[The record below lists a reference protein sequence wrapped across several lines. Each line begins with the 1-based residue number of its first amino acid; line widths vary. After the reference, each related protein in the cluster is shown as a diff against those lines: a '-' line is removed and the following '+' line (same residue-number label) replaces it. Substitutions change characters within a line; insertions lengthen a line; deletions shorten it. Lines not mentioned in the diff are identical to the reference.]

1 VGYPCERCG
10 NTNANPSSLQ
20 RCLGGPAT
28 ILVLAHTVSAPKV
41 PAWTAL
47 LGIALFGLA
56 VFWLHHLLG
65 QYRWR
70 DILGHVHAIPSAKL
84 LRAGLLTFAGYACL
98 TLYDALA
105 VRFAGARV
113 PYPRVAL
120 ISFMGYAIG
129 HNVGLNTLSGGAVR
143 YRAYSALGLGAKQIA
158 TIIAF
163 GTVTF
168 LLGAGFLLGLSLL
181 TQAGMSGS
189 VLHVHASLA
198 MLAGGLLLAAV
209 MAYLWLVCTRHEE
222 PLQLGRLMIPVP
234 KPRVAF
240 AQVAVACADLLCA
253 AGVLYVLLPQQAAI
267 SFGAFAGIYLIAIA
281 AGVISNV
288 PGGIG
293 VFETV
298 LLLLLRSVP
307 QDRLL
312 GALVAYRAIYYFA
325 PFAVALALLGA
336 HELWVHRGPAVRLM
350 RLGRSFLIAVT
361 PQAIA
366 IAVFLAGAV
375 LLFSG
380 ATPGLGN
387 RLDLLRNF
395 VPLPILELSHL
406 LGSAVGVG
414 LLVIAHGLY
423 RRLDAAWWL
432 TVWLLCAGILLS
444 LLKGFDY
451 EEATILA
458 VVVIVLF
465 SARSRFRRRASLIE
479 QHYSGAWII
488 ALCLV
493 LVTVAWLVIFAN
505 RHVPYDNQLWWEFA
519 FHKSAP
525 RSLRAS
531 LLAAVIAA
539 TYGLWRLL
547 RPATPARLPPSEADL
562 ERVAA
567 LIADVDDTTANLALL
582 GDKNLL
588 FNPERTAFIMYQA
601 SGHSWVA
608 MGDPVGPPEACE
620 ALAWQF
626 LENCDVMAVS
636 PVFYQVK
643 PQNLPLYIDLGLN
656 LGKLGEEARVPLDAF
671 SLDGAARADLRQA
684 HRRAIRDGA
693 EFEVI
698 PRAAVA
704 AVLDEL
710 RAVSD
715 AWLAEKNTAEKRFS
729 LGFFADRYLMRFDC
743 AVVRRG
749 GAVVAFANL
758 WRGSSN
764 ELSVDLMR
772 YGGDAPKGVIDYL
785 LIECML
791 WGKTQGFHWFN
802 LGMAPLAGL
811 EEHALAPTWHKLGRM
826 VQRYGEMFYPFE
838 GLRKYKEKFLPEW
851 RPRYF
856 AAPDGLAIAGALLD
870 VTALISGG
878 VGKVLRK

>member
-1 VGYPCERCG
+1 
-10 NTNANPSSLQ
+10 
-20 RCLGGPAT
+20 LG
-28 ILVLAHTVSAPKV
+28 L
-41 PAWTAL
+41 
-47 LGIALFGLA
+47 ALFGVAL
-56 VFWLHHLLG
+56 FWLHHLLSE
-65 QYRWR
+65 YRWQ
-70 DILGHVHAIPSAKL
+70 DIVGRVEAISTAKV
-84 LRAGLLTFAGYACL
+84 LRAALFTLAGYGCL

-113 PYPRVAL
+113 PYPRIAL

-129 HNVGLNTLSGGAVR
+129 HNIGLNTLSGGAVR
-143 YRAYSALGLGAKQIA
+143 YRAYTALGLGAKQIA

-168 LLGAGFLLGLSLL
+168 LLGAGLLLGLSLL

-189 VLHVHASLA
+189 VLHVHASIA
-198 MLAGGLLLAAV
+198 ILAGVALLGAV
-209 MAYLWLVCTRHEE
+209 AAYLWLVCTRHE
-222 PLQLGRLMIPVP
+222 PLRYRSIVIPVP

-240 AQVAVACADLLCA
+240 AQIAVACADLLCA
-253 AGVLYVLLPQQAAI
+253 ASVLYVLLPHQAAI
-267 SFGAFAGIYLIAIA
+267 SFAAFAGIYLIAIA

-298 LLLLLRSVP
+298 LLLLLQSVP
-307 QDRLL
+307 KDRLL
-312 GALVAYRAIYYFA
+312 GALVVYRAIYYFA
-325 PFAVALALLGA
+325 PFALALALLGA
-336 HELWVHRGPAVRLM
+336 HELWAHRGPAVRLVQLA
-350 RLGRSFLIAVT
+350 RTFLTAVT
-361 PQAIA
+361 PQVIA

-387 RLDLLRNF
+387 RLDLLRNYL
-395 VPLPILELSHL
+395 PLPILELSHL

-423 RRLDAAWWL
+423 RRLNAAWWL
-432 TVWLLCAGILLS
+432 TIWLLCAGILSS

-451 EEATILA
+451 EEATILGA
-458 VVVIVLF
+458 VVVALV
-465 SARSRFRRRASLIE
+465 SARERFRRRASLVE
-479 QHYSGAWII
+479 QHYSGPWII
-488 ALCLV
+488 ALVMV

-519 FHKSAP
+519 FHASAP

-539 TYGLWRLL
+539 AYGLWRLL
-547 RPATPARLPPSEADL
+547 RPAPPPKVAPSAADM

-567 LIADVDDTTANLALL
+567 LIADVDDSTANLALL

-588 FNPERTAFIMYQA
+588 FNAQRTAFIMYQV

-608 MGDPVGPPEACE
+608 MGDPVGSAEGCE
-620 ALAWQF
+620 ALAWEF

-656 LGKLGEEARVPLDAF
+656 LSKLGEEARVALDSF
-671 SLDGAARADLRQA
+671 SLEGAARADLRQA
-684 HRRAIRDGA
+684 HRRAVRDGA
-693 EFEVI
+693 QFEVV
-698 PRAAVA
+698 PRADIA
-704 AVLDEL
+704 AILPQL

-715 AWLAEKNTAEKRFS
+715 TWLAAKNTAEKRFS
-729 LGFFADRYLMRFDC
+729 LGYFAEDYLKNFDC
-743 AVVRRG
+743 GVVRRG
-749 GAVVAFANL
+749 GSVVAFANL
-758 WRGSSN
+758 WRGAHS

-772 YGGDAPKGVIDYL
+772 YNDDAPKGVIDYL
-785 LIECML
+785 LTECML
-791 WGKTQGFHWFN
+791 WGRTQGFQWFN
-802 LGMAPLAGL
+802 LGMAPLSGL
-811 EEHALAPTWHKLGRM
+811 EEHALAPTWHKLGRL
-826 VQRYGEMFYPFE
+826 VQRYGEVFYHFE
-838 GLRKYKEKFLPEW
+838 GLRRYKEKFLPVW
-851 RPRYF
+851 RPRYL
-856 AAPDGLAIAGALLD
+856 AAPDGLATAGALLD

>member
-1 VGYPCERCG
+1 
-10 NTNANPSSLQ
+10 
-20 RCLGGPAT
+20 
-28 ILVLAHTVSAPKV
+28 LAHPVTAHKV
-41 PAWTAL
+41 PAWTTF
-47 LGIALFGLA
+47 LGLALFGLA
-56 VFWLHHLLG
+56 LLWLHHLLG
-65 QYRWR
+65 QYRWQ
-70 DILGHVHAIPSAKL
+70 DILARVQALSAVKI
-84 LRAGLLTFAGYACL
+84 LRAGLFTLAGYGSL

-129 HNVGLNTLSGGAVR
+129 HNVGMNTLSGGAIR
-143 YRAYSALGLGAKQIA
+143 YRAYSALGLGAKQIT

-181 TQAGMSGS
+181 TQAGMSSS
-189 VLHVHASLA
+189 VLHVHASIA
-198 MLAGGLLLAAV
+198 ILAGGLLLAAV
-209 MAYLWLVCTRHEE
+209 AAYLWLACTRHE
-222 PLQLGRLMIPVP
+222 PLRFRRFEIPVP

-240 AQVAVACADLLCA
+240 AQLGVACADLLCA
-253 AGVLYVLLPQQAAI
+253 ASVLYVLLPQHAAV

-293 VFETV
+293 VFEAV

-307 QDRLL
+307 EVRLL

-325 PFAVALALLGA
+325 PFVLALALLGA
-336 HELWVHRGPAVRLM
+336 HEVWVHRGPAVRLV
-350 RLGRSFLIAVT
+350 RLLRAFLSAVT

-366 IAVFLAGAV
+366 IATFLAGAV

-387 RLDLLRNF
+387 RLDMLRDF

-432 TVWLLCAGILLS
+432 TIWLLCAGILLS

-451 EEATILA
+451 EEATILTA
-458 VVVIVLF
+458 VVVVLV
-465 SARSRFRRRASLIE
+465 SARGRFQRRASLIE
-479 QHYSGAWII
+479 QHYSGPWII

-493 LVTVAWLVIFAN
+493 LLMAAWLVIFAY
-505 RHVPYDNQLWWEFA
+505 RHVPYDSQLWWEFA
-519 FHKSAP
+519 FQASAP

-539 TYGLWRLL
+539 AYGLWRLL
-547 RPATPARLPPSEADL
+547 RPAPPPRSIPGEADM
-562 ERVAA
+562 ERAAA
-567 LIADVDDTTANLALL
+567 LIAQGDDTVANLALL
-582 GDKNLL
+582 GDKNFM
-588 FNPERTAFIMYQA
+588 FNAERTAFLMYQV
-601 SGHSWVA
+601 SGNSWVV
-608 MGDPVGPPEACE
+608 MGDPIGPPEASE
-620 ALAWQF
+620 SLAWEF
-626 LENCDVMAVS
+626 LEHCDVMAVS

-643 PQNLPLYIDLGLN
+643 PQNLPLYIDLGLT
-656 LGKLGEEARVPLDAF
+656 LSKLGEEARVPLDTF
-671 SLDGAARADLRQA
+671 CLEGPARADLRQA
-684 HRRAIRDGA
+684 YRRANRDGA
-693 EFEVI
+693 SFEVI
-698 PRAAVA
+698 ARADLA
-704 AVLDEL
+704 AHFPQL

-715 AWLAEKNTAEKRFS
+715 AWLAEKKTAEKRFS
-729 LGFFADRYLMRFDC
+729 LGFFDERYLSYFDC
-743 AVVRRG
+743 GVVRRG
-749 GAVVAFANL
+749 GVIVAFVNL
-758 WRGSSN
+758 LRGGAN

-772 YGGDAPKGVIDYL
+772 YGADAPKGVIDYL
-785 LIECML
+785 LTECML
-791 WGKTQGFHWFN
+791 WGKANGFHWFN
-802 LGMAPLAGL
+802 LGMAPLSGL
-811 EEHALAPTWHKLGRM
+811 EEHALAPTWHKLGRV

-838 GLRKYKEKFLPEW
+838 GLRKYKEKFLPVW
-851 RPRYF
+851 RPRYL
-856 AAPDGLAIAGALLD
+856 AAPDGLAMAGALLD

-878 VGKVLRK
+878 VGRVLRK

>member
-1 VGYPCERCG
+1 
-10 NTNANPSSLQ
+10 LQ
-20 RCLGGPAT
+20 RRLGGPDT
-28 ILVLAHTVSAPKV
+28 ITGLALNVTAPKV
-41 PAWTAL
+41 PAWTTL

-56 VFWLHHLLG
+56 LFWLHHLLG

-70 DILGHVHAIPSAKL
+70 DILAHVHAISTVKLTRAALFSA
-84 LRAGLLTFAGYACL
+84 AGYGCL

-113 PYPRVAL
+113 PYARIAL

-129 HNVGLNTLSGGAVR
+129 HNVGLNTLSGGAIR

-163 GTVTF
+163 GSVTF
-168 LLGAGFLLGLSLL
+168 LLGAGALLGLSLL

-189 VLHVHASLA
+189 VLHVHAPLA
-198 MLAGGLLLAAV
+198 MLAGGILLAAV
-209 MAYLWLVCTRHEE
+209 AGYLWLVCTRHE
-222 PLQLGRLMIPVP
+222 PLRFRRMVIPVP

-240 AQVAVACADLLCA
+240 AQLTVACADLLCA
-253 AGVLYVLLPQQAAI
+253 ASVLYVLLPSGAAI
-267 SFGAFAGIYLIAIA
+267 SFGAFAGVYLIAIA
-281 AGVISNV
+281 TGVISNV

-293 VFETV
+293 VFEAV
-298 LLLLLRSVP
+298 LLLLLPAVP

-325 PFAVALALLGA
+325 PFALALTLLGA
-336 HELWVHRGPAVRLM
+336 HELWVHRGPAVRLV
-350 RLGRSFLIAVT
+350 RVVRTFLTAVT

-387 RLDLLRNF
+387 RLDLLRDF

-432 TVWLLCAGILLS
+432 TIWLLCAGILLS

-451 EEATILA
+451 EEATVLGL
-458 VVVIVLF
+458 VVIALV
-465 SARSRFRRRASLIE
+465 SARRRFRRRASLID
-479 QHYSGAWII
+479 QHYSGPWIV
-488 ALCLV
+488 ALLVV
-493 LVTVAWLVIFAN
+493 LVTAAWLVIFAY

-519 FHKSAP
+519 FQASAP

-539 TYGLWRLL
+539 AYGLWRLL
-547 RPATPARLPPSEADL
+547 RPAPPPTSAPREADL
-562 ERVAA
+562 ERVAE

-588 FNPERTAFIMYQA
+588 FDDERTAFIMYQV
-601 SGHSWVA
+601 SGNSWVA
-608 MGDPVGPPEACE
+608 MGDPVGPPDLCE
-620 ALAWQF
+620 KLAWKF
-626 LENCDVMAVS
+626 LENCDGMAVS

-643 PQNLPLYIDLGLN
+643 PGNLPLYIDLGLN
-656 LGKLGEEARVPLDAF
+656 LSKLGEEARVELDTF
-671 SLDGAARADLRQA
+671 SLEGAARADLRQA
-684 HRRAIRDGA
+684 HRRAARDGA
-693 EFEVI
+693 QFELVS
-698 PRAAVA
+698 RAAVD
-704 AVLDEL
+704 AVLPQL

-715 AWLAEKNTAEKRFS
+715 AWLAAKNTAEKRFS
-729 LGFFADRYLMRFDC
+729 LGFFDERYLRNFDC
-743 AVVRRG
+743 GVVRRG

-758 WRGSSN
+758 WRGGAN

-772 YGGDAPKGVIDYL
+772 YDNEAPKGVIDYL

-791 WGKTQGFHWFN
+791 WGKANGFHWFN
-802 LGMAPLAGL
+802 LGMAPLSGL

-838 GLRKYKEKFLPEW
+838 GLRKYKEKFLPVW
-851 RPRYF
+851 RPRYL
-856 AAPDGLAIAGALLD
+856 AAPDGLAMAGALLD

-878 VGKVLRK
+878 VAKVLRK

>member
-1 VGYPCERCG
+1 
-10 NTNANPSSLQ
+10 
-20 RCLGGPAT
+20 
-28 ILVLAHTVSAPKV
+28 LAHPVTTPKV
-41 PAWTAL
+41 PAWTAF

-56 VFWLHHLLG
+56 LFWLHHLLG

-70 DILGHVHAIPSAKL
+70 DILSHVHAISTMNL
-84 LRAGLLTFAGYACL
+84 LKAGLFTLAGYGCL

-105 VRFAGARV
+105 VRFAGAEV

-129 HNVGLNTLSGGAVR
+129 HNVGLNTLSGGAIR

-168 LLGAGFLLGLSLL
+168 LLGAGLLLGLSLL

-198 MLAGGLLLAAV
+198 MLAGAILLAAV
-209 MAYLWLVCTRHEE
+209 TAYLWLVCTRHE
-222 PLQLGRLMIPVP
+222 PLRYGRIVIPVP
-234 KPRVAF
+234 KPRIAF

-253 AGVLYVLLPQQAAI
+253 ASVLYVLLPQQAAI

-293 VFETV
+293 VFEAV
-298 LLLLLRSVP
+298 LLLLLQSVP
-307 QDRLL
+307 KGSLL

-336 HELWVHRGPAVRLM
+336 HEIWVHRAPAVRLAL
-350 RLGRSFLIAVT
+350 LGRTFLIAVT

-366 IAVFLAGAV
+366 IAVFVAGAV

-380 ATPGLGN
+380 ATPGLGT
-387 RLDLLRNF
+387 RLELLRNF
-395 VPLPILELSHL
+395 VPLPVLELSHL

-423 RRLDAAWWL
+423 RRLDAAWWM
-432 TVWLLCAGILLS
+432 TIWLLCAGILLS

-451 EEATILA
+451 EEAAILGA
-458 VVVIVLF
+458 VVVVLVL
-465 SARSRFRRRASLIE
+465 ARGRFLRRVSLIE
-479 QHYSGAWII
+479 QHYSGAWIV
-488 ALCLV
+488 ALFLV
-493 LVTVAWLVIFAN
+493 LITAAWLVIFTH

-519 FHKSAP
+519 FHASAP

-531 LLAAVIAA
+531 LFAAVIAA
-539 TYGLWRLL
+539 AYGLWRLL
-547 RPATPARLPPSEADL
+547 RPATPPVSAPSEADL
-562 ERVAA
+562 ETAAA
-567 LIADVDDTTANLALL
+567 LIADVDDSTANLALL

-588 FNPERTAFIMYQA
+588 FNAERTAFIMYQV
-601 SGHSWVA
+601 SGNSWVA
-608 MGDPVGPPEACE
+608 MGDPVGRPEVCE

-643 PQNLPLYIDLGLN
+643 PDNLPLYIDLGLN
-656 LGKLGEEARVPLDAF
+656 LSKLGEEARVPLGSF
-671 SLDGAARADLRQA
+671 SLEGSARADLRQA
-684 HRRAIRDGA
+684 YRRAGRDGA
-693 EFEVI
+693 EFAVV
-698 PRAAVA
+698 PRPHVGAI
-704 AVLDEL
+704 LPEL

-729 LGFFADRYLMRFDC
+729 LGFFDDRYLLHFDC
-743 AVVRRG
+743 AVVRHA
-749 GAVVAFANL
+749 GAIVAFANL
-758 WRGSSN
+758 WRSDSN

-772 YGGDAPKGVIDYL
+772 YNDAAPKGVIDFL
-785 LIECML
+785 LVECML
-791 WGKTQGFHWFN
+791 WGKIQGFQWFN
-802 LGMAPLAGL
+802 LGMAPLSGL
-811 EEHALAPTWHKLGRM
+811 EEHALAPTWHKIGRM

-838 GLRKYKEKFLPEW
+838 GLRKYKEKFLPVW
-851 RPRYF
+851 RPRYL
-856 AAPDGLAIAGALLD
+856 AARDGLGMAGALLD

>member
-1 VGYPCERCG
+1 
-10 NTNANPSSLQ
+10 
-20 RCLGGPAT
+20 LG
-28 ILVLAHTVSAPKV
+28 L
-41 PAWTAL
+41 
-47 LGIALFGLA
+47 ALFGLA
-56 VFWLHHLLG
+56 LFWLHHLLSE
-65 QYRWR
+65 YRWQ
-70 DILGHVHAIPSAKL
+70 DILGRVEAISTAKV
-84 LRAGLLTFAGYACL
+84 LRAALFTLAGYGCL

-105 VRFAGARV
+105 VRFAGARI
-113 PYPRVAL
+113 PYPRIAL

-143 YRAYSALGLGAKQIA
+143 YRAYTALGLGAKQIA

-168 LLGAGFLLGLSLL
+168 LLGAGLLLGLSLL

-189 VLHVHASLA
+189 VLHVHASIA
-198 MLAGGLLLAAV
+198 MLAGVALLGAV
-209 MAYLWLVCTRHEE
+209 AAYLWLVCTRHE
-222 PLQLGRLMIPVP
+222 PLRYRSIVIPVP

-240 AQVAVACADLLCA
+240 AQIAVACADLLCA
-253 AGVLYVLLPQQAAI
+253 ASVLFVLLPHQAAI

-298 LLLLLRSVP
+298 LLLLLQSVP
-307 QDRLL
+307 KDRLL
-312 GALVAYRAIYYFA
+312 GALVVYRAIYYFA

-336 HELWVHRGPAVRLM
+336 HELWAHRWPAVRVVQLA
-350 RLGRSFLIAVT
+350 RTFLTAVT

-387 RLDLLRNF
+387 RLDLLRDYL
-395 VPLPILELSHL
+395 PLPILELSHL

-423 RRLDAAWWL
+423 RRLSAAWWL
-432 TVWLLCAGILLS
+432 TIWLLCAGILLS

-451 EEATILA
+451 EEATILGA
-458 VVVIVLF
+458 VVVALV
-465 SARSRFRRRASLIE
+465 SARGRFRRRVSLIE
-479 QHYSGAWII
+479 QHYSGPWII
-488 ALCLV
+488 ALTLV

-519 FHKSAP
+519 FHASAP

-539 TYGLWRLL
+539 AYGLWRLL
-547 RPATPARLPPSEADL
+547 RPAPPPKVAPSAADM
-562 ERVAA
+562 ERVAV
-567 LIADVDDTTANLALL
+567 LIADVDDSTANLALL

-588 FNPERTAFIMYQA
+588 FNAQRTAFIMYQV

-608 MGDPVGPPEACE
+608 MGDPVGSAEGCE
-620 ALAWQF
+620 ELAWEF
-626 LENCDVMAVS
+626 LEHCDVMAVS

-656 LGKLGEEARVPLDAF
+656 LSKLGEEARVALDSF
-671 SLDGAARADLRQA
+671 SLDGPARADLRQA
-684 HRRAIRDGA
+684 HRRAARDGA
-693 EFEVI
+693 QFEVV
-698 PRAAVA
+698 PRADIGAI
-704 AVLDEL
+704 LPQL

-715 AWLAEKNTAEKRFS
+715 AWLASKNTAEKRFS
-729 LGFFADRYLMRFDC
+729 LGYFADEYLKNFEC
-743 AVVRRG
+743 GVVRRG
-749 GAVVAFANL
+749 GSIVAFANL
-758 WRGSSN
+758 WRGAHS

-772 YGGDAPKGVIDYL
+772 YNDGAPKGVIDYL

-791 WGKTQGFHWFN
+791 WGRSQGFQWFN
-802 LGMAPLAGL
+802 LGMAPLSGL
-811 EEHALAPTWHKLGRM
+811 EEHALAPTWHKLGRL
-826 VQRYGEMFYPFE
+826 VQRYGEVFYHFE
-838 GLRKYKEKFLPEW
+838 GLRKYKEKFLPVW
-851 RPRYF
+851 RPRYL
-856 AAPDGLAIAGALLD
+856 AAPDGLATAGALLD

>member
-1 VGYPCERCG
+1 
-10 NTNANPSSLQ
+10 LQ
-20 RCLGGPAT
+20 RCLGGPVT
-28 ILVLAHTVSAPKV
+28 IRSLAHTVTAPKV
-41 PAWTAL
+41 PAWTTL

-56 VFWLHHLLG
+56 LFWLHHLLG

-70 DILGHVHAIPSAKL
+70 DILAHVDAIPTAKL
-84 LRAGLLTFAGYACL
+84 LRAALFTVAGYGCL

-113 PYPRVAL
+113 PYPRIAL

-129 HNVGLNTLSGGAVR
+129 HNVGLNTLSGGAIR
-143 YRAYSALGLGAKQIA
+143 YRAYSALGLGAKQIG

-168 LLGAGFLLGLSLL
+168 LLGAGFLLGVSLL

-189 VLHVHASLA
+189 ALHVHASLA
-198 MLAGGLLLAAV
+198 MLAGVVLLAAV
-209 MAYLWLVCTRHEE
+209 AAYLWLVCTRHE
-222 PLQLGRLMIPVP
+222 PLRFRRLVIPVP
-234 KPRVAF
+234 KPRIAF
-240 AQVAVACADLLCA
+240 AQLAVACADLLCA
-253 AGVLYVLLPQQAAI
+253 ASVLYVLLPEQAAI
-267 SFGAFAGIYLIAIA
+267 SFAAFAGIYLIAIA

-293 VFETV
+293 VFEAV
-298 LLLLLRSVP
+298 LLLLLQSVP
-307 QDRLL
+307 KGRLL

-336 HELWVHRGPAVRLM
+336 HELWVHRGPAVRLV
-350 RLGRSFLIAVT
+350 RLARTFLIAVT

-366 IAVFLAGAV
+366 IAVFVAGAV

-387 RLDLLRNF
+387 RLDMLRGF

-432 TVWLLCAGILLS
+432 TIWLLCAGILLS

-458 VVVIVLF
+458 IVVIVLV
-465 SARSRFRRRASLIE
+465 SARARFRRRASLID
-479 QHYSGAWII
+479 QHYSGPWII

-493 LVTVAWLVIFAN
+493 LITAAWLVIFAY
-505 RHVPYDNQLWWEFA
+505 RHVPYDNRLWWDFA
-519 FHKSAP
+519 FDASAP

-539 TYGLWRLL
+539 AYGLWRLL
-547 RPATPARLPPSEADL
+547 RPGAPPMSVPLEADL
-562 ERVAA
+562 ERVVA

-588 FNPERTAFIMYQA
+588 FNAERTAFIMYQA

-608 MGDPVGPPEACE
+608 MGDPVGPAEACE
-620 ALAWQF
+620 ALAWEF
-626 LENCDVMAVS
+626 LENCDGMAVS

-643 PQNLPLYIDLGLN
+643 PQCLPLYIDLGLT
-656 LGKLGEEARVPLDAF
+656 LSKLGEEARVPLDAF
-671 SLDGAARADLRQA
+671 SLEGAARADLRHA
-684 HRRAIRDGA
+684 HRRANREGA
-693 EFEVI
+693 QFEIVA
-698 PRAAVA
+698 RANVA
-704 AVLDEL
+704 AILPQL

-715 AWLAEKNTAEKRFS
+715 AWLAERNTAEKRFS
-729 LGFFADRYLMRFDC
+729 LGFFDERYLTNFDC
-743 AVVRRG
+743 GVVRRAGAIVAFVNIWRG
-749 GAVVAFANL
+749 GA
-758 WRGSSN
+758 N

-772 YGGDAPKGVIDYL
+772 YNGDAPKGVIDYL

-791 WGKTQGFHWFN
+791 WGKGQGYHWFN
-802 LGMAPLAGL
+802 LGMAPLSGL

-838 GLRKYKEKFLPEW
+838 GLRKYKEKFQPVW
-851 RPRYF
+851 RPRYL
-856 AAPDGLAIAGALLD
+856 AAPDGLAMAGALLD

>member
-1 VGYPCERCG
+1 
-10 NTNANPSSLQ
+10 
-20 RCLGGPAT
+20 
-28 ILVLAHTVSAPKV
+28 LAHPVSAHKV
-41 PAWTAL
+41 PAWTTL

-56 VFWLHHLLG
+56 LFWLHHLLG
-65 QYRWR
+65 QYRWA
-70 DILGHVHAIPSAKL
+70 DIMAHVHAIPRVKL
-84 LRAGLLTFAGYACL
+84 LRAGLFTVAGYGCL

-105 VRFAGARV
+105 VRFAGAHV

-129 HNVGLNTLSGGAVR
+129 HNVGLNTLSGGAIR
-143 YRAYSALGLGAKQIA
+143 YRAYSALGLGAKQIG

-168 LLGAGFLLGLSLL
+168 LLGAGLLLGLSLL

-189 VLHVHASLA
+189 ALHVHASLA
-198 MLAGGLLLAAV
+198 MLAGGMLLAAV
-209 MAYLWLVCTRHEE
+209 GAYLWLVCTRHK
-222 PLQLGRLMIPVP
+222 PLQFGRFVIPVP
-234 KPRVAF
+234 KPRIAF
-240 AQVAVACADLLCA
+240 AQVAVACTDLLCA
-253 AGVLYVLLPQQAAI
+253 ASVLYVLLPDQAAI
-267 SFGAFAGIYLIAIA
+267 SFLAFAGIYLIAIA

-298 LLLLLRSVP
+298 LLLLLQSAP
-307 QDRLL
+307 KDRLL

-325 PFAVALALLGA
+325 PFAIALVLLGA
-336 HELWVHRGPAVRLM
+336 HELWVHRGPAVRLA
-350 RLGRSFLIAVT
+350 RLGRGFLIAVT

-366 IAVFLAGAV
+366 IAVFVAGAV

-380 ATPGLGN
+380 ATPGLGS
-387 RLDLLRNF
+387 RLDMLRDI

-432 TVWLLCAGILLS
+432 TIWLLCAGILLS

-451 EEATILA
+451 EEATVLG
-458 VVVIVLF
+458 VVVIVLV
-465 SARSRFRRRASLIE
+465 SARGRFRRRASLID
-479 QHYSGAWII
+479 QHYSGPWIV
-488 ALCLV
+488 ALFLV
-493 LVTVAWLVIFAN
+493 LATVAWLVIFAY
-505 RHVPYDNQLWWEFA
+505 RHVPYDNQLWWQFA
-519 FHKSAP
+519 FHASAP

-539 TYGLWRLL
+539 AYGLWRLL
-547 RPATPARLPPSEADL
+547 RPATPPMLAPHAEDLQRVSE
-562 ERVAA
+562 
-567 LIADVDDTTANLALL
+567 LIADVEDTTANLALL

-588 FNPERTAFIMYQA
+588 FNAERTAFIMYQA
-601 SGHSWVA
+601 TGHSWVA

-620 ALAWQF
+620 SLAWDF
-626 LENCDVMAVS
+626 LEHCDVLAVA

-656 LGKLGEEARVPLDAF
+656 LSKLGEEARVALDGF
-671 SLDGAARADLRQA
+671 SLEGAARADLRQT
-684 HRRAIRDGA
+684 HRRAGRDGA
-693 EFEVI
+693 EFELVPHAEVGAI
-698 PRAAVA
+698 LPQ
-704 AVLDEL
+704 L

-715 AWLAEKNTAEKRFS
+715 AWLAQKNTAEKRFS
-729 LGFFADRYLMRFDC
+729 LGFFDEAYLSHFDC
-743 AVVRRG
+743 GVVRRG
-749 GAVVAFANL
+749 GAAVAFANL
-758 WRGSSN
+758 WRGATR

-772 YGGDAPKGVIDYL
+772 YNDEAPKGVIDYL

-791 WGKTQGFHWFN
+791 WGKAQGFQWFN
-802 LGMAPLAGL
+802 LGMAPLSGL

-826 VQRYGEMFYPFE
+826 VQRYGENFYPFE

-851 RPRYF
+851 RPRYL

-870 VTALISGG
+870 VTSLISGG